1 MLKRLA
7 QNCWPGR
14 AKNHQISATE
24 SNALVDYL
32 PIFLDIAERRV
43 LVDGGGTVA
52 ARRVERALQAGALVE
67 VYDTTLSEE
76 FHPLLKHANLTHIKR
91 PVRPEDIA
99 GCLVVYGASEDVTR
113 NRLLYAAATSAGALV
128 NVADVPEYCNF
139 IVPSVIDRSP
149 LVVAI
154 SSGGNAPI
162 IARILRARIETLLPA
177 AYGRLAEFMGRFRDI
192 VAARVKTPS
201 QRRHFWENTIEGP
214 VGDLFLAGDSESAE
228 KQLHLQLDSST
239 GEGDAVKIGEVS
251 LVGAG
256 PGDPDL
262 LTFRALRLMQRAD
275 VVLHDRLVG
284 TDILDLV
291 RRDAKRIDVG
301 KLPKKHT
308 MSQEDIGKLMVE
320 LAQAGKRV
328 LRLKGGDP
336 FIFGRGGE
344 EIETLAA
351 HAIPFQVVPG
361 ITAASGCSAYAG
373 IPLTHRDHAQSCL
386 MVTAH
391 GKDGVLDLDWQS
403 MLRPSQ
409 TVVVYMG
416 FASLKTLGREL
427 IKHGANPDTPAALVD
442 NGTHHNQTVIV
453 GTLQTLAARAG
464 AAGLSGPAIIIIGSV
479 VSLRDNL
486 EWFNKRENEHF
497 QMSLQPQETL

>member
-1 MLKRLA
+1 M
-7 QNCWPGR
+7 
-14 AKNHQISATE
+14 
-24 SNALVDYL
+24 
-32 PIFLDIAERRV
+32 
-43 LVDGGGTVA
+43 
-52 ARRVERALQAGALVE
+52 
-67 VYDTTLSEE
+67 
-76 FHPLLKHANLTHIKR
+76 
-91 PVRPEDIA
+91 
-99 GCLVVYGASEDVTR
+99 
-113 NRLLYAAATSAGALV
+113 
-128 NVADVPEYCNF
+128 
-139 IVPSVIDRSP
+139 
-149 LVVAI
+149 
-154 SSGGNAPI
+154 
-162 IARILRARIETLLPA
+162 
-177 AYGRLAEFMGRFRDI
+177 
-192 VAARVKTPS
+192 
-201 QRRHFWENTIEGP
+201 
-214 VGDLFLAGDSESAE
+214 
-228 KQLHLQLDSST
+228 
-239 GEGDAVKIGEVS
+239 
-251 LVGAG
+251 GAG

-308 MSQEDIGKLMVE
+308 MSQEDIGTLMVE
-320 LAQAGKRV
+320 LARTGKRV

-386 MVTAH
+386 LVTGH
-391 GKDGVLDLDWQS
+391 GKNGVLNLDWQA

-416 FASLKTLGREL
+416 FASLQTLSQEL
-427 IKHGANPDTPAALVD
+427 INHGADPDTPAALVD
-442 NGTHHNQTVIV
+442 NGTHQNQTVIV
-453 GTLQTLAARAG
+453 ATVQTLAAK
-464 AAGLSGPAIIIIGSV
+464 AAAANLAGPAIIIIGSV

-486 EWFNKRENEHF
+486 EWFNRQENEHF